1 MIKTIITIGLTI
13 GLAFSVNAQE
23 KYSGKMVGVSAK
35 TYFTFSDDMVIVEAK
50 GKYKSI
56 DTLKVVKRTV
66 RNVDVYNVTEGAL
79 HPTRYTVYNKLP
91 YTSYT
96 MLEFAQR
103 DDLTK
108 VVTVFNYR
116 LTKINE

>member
-1 MIKTIITIGLTI
+1 MIKTILTIALTI
-13 GLAFSVNAQE
+13 GLAFSMTAQE

-35 TYFTFSDDMVIVEAK
+35 TYFTFSDDIIIVESK
-50 GKYKSI
+50 GKYKAT
-56 DTLKVVKRTV
+56 DTLKVIKRTI

-79 HPTRYTVYNKLP
+79 HPTRYTVYNKTP
-91 YTSYT
+91 YSSYT

-103 DDLTK
+103 DDLTQ
-108 VVTVFNYR
+108 VVTVYNYK

>member
-79 HPTRYTVYNKLP
+79 HPTVYNKLP